1 MIPVEWLY
9 ERLDETDPEQ
19 LARRELQ
26 QLESGLDP
34 EQALASA
41 AFARWRQKWA
51 AFTAQMAPGDEL
63 WFFTSSAES
72 WQGLSGVAGYAI
84 VRDGKPIHVLTTRR
98 S

>member
-1 MIPVEWLY
+1 MIPVEWLD

-19 LARRELQ
+19 VARRELQ

-41 AFARWRQKWA
+41 AFARWRQQWA
-51 AFTAQMAPGDEL
+51 AFSVQRAPGDEL
-63 WFFTSSAES
+63 WSFTSPAES
-72 WQGLSGVAGYAI
+72 WQRLSGAAGYAI
-84 VRDGKPIHVLTTRR
+84 VRDGRPIHALTTRR